1 MPEWRIF
8 AAIFAVGAASYA
20 MRSAGYLAATAL
32 PKSGLLPRMLRLAPG
47 NLFIAFAATGVVH
60 GGWPALAGC
69 VGAIATMAVTQRE
82 WAALGGGFAAAA
94 LASALLAHGSA
105 SLH

>member
-1 MPEWRIF
+1 MVKWQVV

-20 MRSAGYLAATAL
+20 MRSAGYLAATIL
-32 PKSGLLPRMLRLAPG
+32 PKRGLLPRILRLAPG

-60 GGWPALAGC
+60 GGWPAFAGC

-82 WAALGGGFAAAA
+82 WAALGSGFGAAA
-94 LASALLAHGSA
+94 LATALLAHRYA
-105 SLH
+105 